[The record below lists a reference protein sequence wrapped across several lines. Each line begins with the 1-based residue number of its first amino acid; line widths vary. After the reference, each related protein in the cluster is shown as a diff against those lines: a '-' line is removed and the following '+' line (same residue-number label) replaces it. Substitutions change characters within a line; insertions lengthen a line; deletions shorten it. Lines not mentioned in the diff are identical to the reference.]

1 MCDMTNLDKT
11 AMVKIL
17 NENFGF
23 KLIDDDDFGTAIEM
37 SARDAFRY
45 SLIQGSPY
53 LFDEYGFTCKEQLNV
68 FYHRSSLNL
77 GYYMYCPGLFG
88 VSRKDNELIL
98 DKGNSPYYLNK
109 EFPSLFSSS
118 KIILFHDYDESQ
130 SPSRAE
136 LERDIH
142 KKIKERGDNPENY
155 ILTLVS
161 NTSSLKE
168 SFLEFITC
176 EYFNRDNYLT
186 ESQVP
191 FENNA
196 GIPDF
201 AAYKFP
207 HMKFLAENNFID
219 GGCCIPEIAAAC
231 VFTNSNTSL
240 SNPSKYDVI
249 IGEAKM
255 NGNAKKQ
262 LDKHY
267 KLKLASKLFVIKP
280 FNSRIPKDYGLMH
293 IQKDF
298 KINYNSGRNQ
308 PQKTS
313 LLKSDE
319 EFLTNYIKFYV
330 IANLPIEKIKDNF
343 IDVKSPIPESEQL
356 IENTINYDFFDL
368 IKLVKKEMP

>member
-1 MCDMTNLDKT
+1 MKNLDGSS
-11 AMVKIL
+11 MIEIL
-17 NENFGF
+17 HKNFGF
-23 KLIDDDDFGTAIEM
+23 KEVKDPFGNPAIQM

-77 GYYMYCPGLFG
+77 NYYMYCPGLFG
-88 VSRKDNELIL
+88 VRREKNELIL

-109 EFPSLFSSS
+109 EFPSLFSSPK
-118 KIILFHDYDESQ
+118 KIIFYDYDESQ
-130 SPSRAE
+130 SCSRAE

-142 KKIKERGDNPENY
+142 KKIKESNDDPANY

-161 NTSSLKE
+161 DTSSLKE
-168 SFLEFITC
+168 SFLEFIAC
-176 EYFNRDNYLT
+176 EYFNQEGYLT

-207 HMKFLAENNFID
+207 HMEFLAKNNFIN

-262 LDKHY
+262 LDKHD
-267 KLKLASKLFVIKP
+267 KLKLASKLFIIKP
-280 FNSRIPKDYGLMH
+280 FNSRISKDYGLMH

-298 KINYNSGRNQ
+298 KINYNPGQNK
-308 PQKTS
+308 PQDTS

-319 EFLTNYIKFYV
+319 QFLTNYIKFYV

-343 IDVKSPIPESEQL
+343 IDVKSPIAESEQL
-356 IENTINYDFFDL
+356 IENVIEYDFSDL
-368 IKLVKKEMP
+368 IKLVKKEMS